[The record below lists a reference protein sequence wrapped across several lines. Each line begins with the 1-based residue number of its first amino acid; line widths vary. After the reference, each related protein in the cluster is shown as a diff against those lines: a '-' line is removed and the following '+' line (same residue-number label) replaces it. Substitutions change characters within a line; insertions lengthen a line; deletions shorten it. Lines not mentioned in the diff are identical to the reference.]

1 VYHMYFLLE
10 EMGHGG
16 RDSGSALPE
25 CMWTPGVHSGSACG
39 LRECTP
45 GVQPWTPGGESSESS
60 GESIGSP
67 ICHVTSRE
75 VTCTL
80 MSGWCRN
87 LRKGLFRFP
96 GTV

>member
-16 RDSGSALPE
+16 RDYGSALPE

-45 GVQPWTPGGESSESS
+45 GVHVDSGSALPESTLDSGG
-60 GESIGSP
+60 G
-67 ICHVTSRE
+67 V
-75 VTCTL
+75 
-80 MSGWCRN
+80 
-87 LRKGLFRFP
+87 K
-96 GTV
+96 